1 MLVNLLKKILKFIK
15 KYIHDFL
22 VNKVDFFLMRFLYFF
37 NRVFIRKRKYERK
50 NIMVLIYHL
59 RNGGAERVASNLC
72 DELSKKY
79 NVILVTCEKP
89 TDYDYPCGV
98 ERIVVDEMRAKY
110 FKFFDTVNQI
120 KNIKKKYHI
129 THTISFTAQMNYL
142 NVMSRVRDT
151 TIISIRNFIS
161 LAENDNTPKNIY
173 MNKLSIK
180 YADKITVVSKV
191 LGRDLINNFGAKESK
206 IYPIYNF
213 VDKEKIDK
221 SLNEKDNIKLSKNT
235 IITVGRLN
243 NQKGHINLIRS
254 FKYVVDEIRGAKLII
269 LGQGPLE
276 DKIKSEI
283 KKLHLEKNVKLIG
296 YQKNPYLYMKNS
308 SLFVLSSFYEG
319 MPNVVL
325 EAMYTGLP
333 VISTDCKS
341 GPREILAPNSDLNNE
356 IDNMSLEEYG
366 VLVPVLNNKKYE
378 RIMGEAII
386 ELLKDSKL
394 RDNYSKKSKKRIKDF
409 SKEKMM
415 EDWNKVLD

>member
-1 MLVNLLKKILKFIK
+1 MSFF
-15 KYIHDFL
+15 HFL
-22 VNKVDFFLMRFLYFF
+22 NS
-37 NRVFIRKRKYERK
+37 VFVIKRKFSKK

-79 NVILVTCEKP
+79 NVILVTCEEP
-89 TDYDYPCGV
+89 TNNDYSCEV
-98 ERIVVDEMRAKY
+98 ERIFVDEMRAKY
-110 FKFFDTVNQI
+110 FKLFDTVKQI
-120 KNIKKKYHI
+120 KSIKKKYHI

-142 NVMSRVRDT
+142 NVMSRVKDN

-191 LGRDLINNFGAKESK
+191 LGKDLIDNFKAKEDK

-213 VDKEKIDK
+213 VDKDKIDK
-221 SLNEKDNIKLSKNT
+221 FLKEKNKIKLSKNT
-235 IITVGRLN
+235 VITVGRLN

-254 FKYVVDEIRGAKLII
+254 FKYVVDEIRDAKLII

-276 DKIKSEI
+276 DRINSEI
-283 KKLHLEKNVKLIG
+283 KKLNLEQNVKLIG

-333 VISTDCKS
+333 IISCDCKS
-341 GPREILAPNSDLNNE
+341 GPREILAPNSDLNVE
-356 IDNMSLEEYG
+356 INDISYEEYG

-378 RIMGEAII
+378 RIMGDAII

-394 RDNYSKKSKKRIKDF
+394 RGRYSIKSKKRIKDF
-409 SKEKMM
+409 SKEEMM
-415 EDWNKVLD
+415 EMWHKALD

>member
-1 MLVNLLKKILKFIK
+1 MQVLKKIVKYIK
-15 KYIHDFL
+15 KNIHNFL
-22 VNKVDFFLMRFLYFF
+22 VNKVDFFLMRFFHFF
-37 NRVFIRKRKYERK
+37 NRVFVRKKTYSKK

-79 NVILVTCEKP
+79 NVVLVTCEES
-89 TDYDYPCGV
+89 TNNDYPCGV
-98 ERIVVDEMRAKY
+98 KRIVFDEMRAKY
-110 FKFFDTVNQI
+110 FKLFDTVNQI
-120 KNIKKKYHI
+120 KSIKKKYHI

-142 NVMSRVRDT
+142 NVMSRVKDN
-151 TIISIRNFIS
+151 TIISVRNYIS

-173 MNKLSIK
+173 MNRLSIK

-191 LGRDLINNFGAKESK
+191 LGKDLVDNFGAKEDK

-213 VDKEKIDK
+213 VDKDKIDK
-221 SLNEKDNIKLSKNT
+221 FLKERKNIKLSKNT

-254 FKYVVDEIRGAKLII
+254 FKYVVDKICDAKLII

-276 DKIKSEI
+276 DKINSEI
-283 KKLHLEKNVKLIG
+283 KKLHLEKSVKLVG
-296 YQKNPYLYMKNS
+296 YQKNPYFYMKNS

-333 VISTDCKS
+333 IIVTDCKS
-341 GPREILAPNSDLNNE
+341 GPREILAPNSVLSQE
-356 IDNMSLEEYG
+356 INDISYEEYG
-366 VLVPVLNNKKYE
+366 VLVPVLDNKKYE
-378 RIMGEAII
+378 RIMGDAII

-394 RDNYSKKSKKRIKDF
+394 RGRYSIKSKKRIQDF

-415 EDWNKVLD
+415 EEWNKVLD

>member
-1 MLVNLLKKILKFIK
+1 MYMLKKIVKYIK
-15 KYIHDFL
+15 KSIHNFL
-22 VNKVDFFLMRFLYFF
+22 VNKVDFFLMRFFRLF
-37 NRVFIRKRKYERK
+37 NRLFIRRKKYKKK
-50 NIMVLIYHL
+50 NIMILIYHL

-72 DELSKKY
+72 DELAKKY
-79 NVILVTCEKP
+79 NVVLVTCEEP
-89 TDYDYPCGV
+89 TNHDYPCSV
-98 ERIVVDEMRAKY
+98 PRIFVDEMRAKY
-110 FKFFDTVNQI
+110 FKLFDTVNQI

-142 NVMSRVRDT
+142 NVMSRVRDK
-151 TIISIRNFIS
+151 TIISVRNYIS

-191 LGRDLINNFGAKESK
+191 LGNDLINNFGAKESK

-221 SLNEKDNIKLSKNT
+221 FLKEKDNIKLSKNT

-254 FKYVVDEIRGAKLII
+254 FKYVVDEIRGTKLII

-378 RIMGEAII
+378 RIMGDAII

>member
-1 MLVNLLKKILKFIK
+1 MNLLKRIVKFIK
-15 KYIHDFL
+15 KTFHNFL
-22 VNKVDFFLMRFLYFF
+22 VNKVDFFLMRFFHFF
-37 NRVFIRKRKYERK
+37 NRLFIRRKKYKQK

-79 NVILVTCEKP
+79 NVILVTCEEP
-89 TDYDYPCGV
+89 SNNDYPCSV
-98 ERIVVDEMRAKY
+98 PRFFIDEMRVKY
-110 FKFFDTVNQI
+110 FKLFDTVNQI
-120 KNIKKKYHI
+120 KSIKKKYHI

-142 NVMSRVRDT
+142 NTMSRVKDT
-151 TIISIRNFIS
+151 TIISVRNYIS
-161 LAENDNTPKNIY
+161 LAENDNIPKNIY

-191 LGRDLINNFGAKESK
+191 LGNDLINNFGAKESK

-221 SLNEKDNIKLSKNT
+221 FLFEKDSIKLSKNT
-235 IITVGRLN
+235 VITVGRLN

-254 FKYVVDEIRGAKLII
+254 FKYVVDEIKDAKLII

-276 DKIKSEI
+276 DKMKSEI

-333 VISTDCKS
+333 IISTDCKS
-341 GPREILAPNSDLNNE
+341 GPREILAPNSDLGIELNNA
-356 IDNMSLEEYG
+356 SYEEYG

-378 RIMGEAII
+378 RIMGDAII
-386 ELLKDSKL
+386 ELLNDSKL
-394 RDNYSKKSKKRIKDF
+394 SDSYSKKSKKRIKDF

-415 EDWNKVLD
+415 EDWNIVLED

>member
-1 MLVNLLKKILKFIK
+1 MQVLKKIVKFIK
-15 KYIHDFL
+15 KSIHDFL
-22 VNKVDFFLMRFLYFF
+22 VNKVDFFLMRFFNFF
-37 NRVFIRKRKYERK
+37 NRLFVRKGKYNQK
-50 NIMVLIYHL
+50 NIMILIYHL

-79 NVILVTCEKP
+79 NVILVTCEEP
-89 TDYDYPCGV
+89 TNHDYPCSV
-98 ERIVVDEMRAKY
+98 PRILCDEMRAKY
-110 FKFFDTVNQI
+110 FKLFDTVNQI

-142 NVMSRVRDT
+142 NVMSRVRDK
-151 TIISIRNFIS
+151 TIISVRNYIS

-221 SLNEKDNIKLSKNT
+221 SLNEKDNIKSSKNT

-378 RIMGEAII
+378 RIMGDAII

>member
-1 MLVNLLKKILKFIK
+1 MNILKKIVKYIK
-15 KYIHDFL
+15 KTVHNFL
-22 VNKVDFFLMRFLYFF
+22 VNKVDFFLMRFFHFF
-37 NRVFIRKRKYERK
+37 NRVFVRKKTYSKK

-72 DELSKKY
+72 DELSKKN

-89 TDYDYPCGV
+89 TDYDYPCEV
-98 ERIVVDEMRAKY
+98 ERIVVDEMRDKY
-110 FKFFDTVNQI
+110 FKLFDTVNQI
-120 KNIKKKYHI
+120 KSIKKKYHI

-142 NVMSRVRDT
+142 NVMSRVRDK
-151 TIISIRNFIS
+151 TIISVRNYIS

-173 MNKLSIK
+173 MNKKSIK

-191 LGRDLINNFGAKESK
+191 LGNDLINSFGAKESK

-213 VDKEKIDK
+213 VDKEKINK
-221 SLNEKDNIKLSKNT
+221 FLKEKDNIKLSKNT

-254 FKYVVDEIRGAKLII
+254 FKNVVDEIRDAKLII

-276 DKIKSEI
+276 EKIKNEI
-283 KKLHLEKNVKLIG
+283 NKLKLEKNVKLVG
-296 YQKNPYLYMKNS
+296 YQNNPYLYMKNS

-333 VISTDCKS
+333 IISCDCKS
-341 GPREILAPNSDLNNE
+341 GPREILAPNSDLNVE
-356 IDNMSLEEYG
+356 INDISYEEYG
-366 VLVPVLNNKKYE
+366 MLVPVLNNKKYE
-378 RIMGEAII
+378 RIMGNAII
-386 ELLKDSKL
+386 ELLNNSKL

-415 EDWNKVLD
+415 DNWNKVLED

>member
-1 MLVNLLKKILKFIK
+1 MNMLKKIVKFMK
-15 KYIHDFL
+15 KSIHDFL
-22 VNKVDFFLMRFLYFF
+22 VNKVDFFLMRFFRFF
-37 NRVFIRKRKYERK
+37 NRLFIRRKKYKKK
-50 NIMVLIYHL
+50 NIMILIYHL

-79 NVILVTCEKP
+79 NVILVTCEEKNDS
-89 TDYDYPCGV
+89 DYSCGV

-110 FKFFDTVNQI
+110 FKLFDTVNQI
-120 KNIKKKYHI
+120 KSIKKKYHI

-151 TIISIRNFIS
+151 TIISIRNYIS

-173 MNKLSIK
+173 MNKISIK

-191 LGRDLINNFGAKESK
+191 LGNDLINNFGAKENR

-213 VDKEKIDK
+213 IDK
-221 SLNEKDNIKLSKNT
+221 DKMNKFLKEKDNIKLSRNT
-235 IITVGRLN
+235 VITVGRLN

-254 FKYVVDEIRGAKLII
+254 FKYVVDKIGDARLII

-276 DKIKSEI
+276 DKIKNEI
-283 KKLHLEKNVKLIG
+283 KKLRLEKNVELLG
-296 YQKNPYLYMKNS
+296 YEKNPYLYMKNS

-319 MPNVVL
+319 MPNVIL
-325 EAMYTGLP
+325 EAMYCGLP
-333 VISTDCKS
+333 IISTDCKS
-341 GPREILAPNSDLNNE
+341 GPREIIAPNSDLNCE
-356 IDNMSLEEYG
+356 IDKVSLDEYG
-366 VLVPVLNNKKYE
+366 ILVPVLKDESCEK
-378 RIMGEAII
+378 IIGDAII
-386 ELLKDSKL
+386 KMLKDSKL

-409 SKEKMM
+409 SKDKMM

>member
-1 MLVNLLKKILKFIK
+1 MNLLKRIVKYIK
-15 KYIHDFL
+15 RCIHDFL
-22 VNKVDFFLMRFLYFF
+22 VNKVDFFLMRFFHFF
-37 NRVFIRKRKYERK
+37 NRLFIRRKKQEKK
-50 NIMVLIYHL
+50 NIMILIYHL

-79 NVILVTCEKP
+79 NVVLVTCEKP
-89 TDYDYPCGV
+89 TNNDYFCGV

-110 FKFFDTVNQI
+110 FKLFDTVNQI
-120 KNIKKKYHI
+120 KSIKKKYHI

-142 NVMSRVRDT
+142 NVMSRVKDN
-151 TIISIRNFIS
+151 TIISVRNYIS
-161 LAENDNTPKNIY
+161 LAENDNTPKNVY
-173 MNKLSIK
+173 MNRISIK
-180 YADKITVVSKV
+180 YADRITVVSKL
-191 LGRDLINNFGAKESK
+191 LGKDLVDNFVAKEDK

-213 VDKEKIDK
+213 VDKDKINK
-221 SLNEKDNIKLSKNT
+221 FLKERNNIKLSKNT
-235 IITVGRLN
+235 VITVGRLN

-254 FKYVVDEIRGAKLII
+254 FKYVVDEIHDAKLII

-276 DKIKSEI
+276 DKTNSEI
-283 KKLHLEKNVKLIG
+283 KKLHLEKNIELLG
-296 YQKNPYLYMKNS
+296 YQKNPYLYMKTS

-325 EAMYTGLP
+325 EAMYLGLP

-341 GPREILAPNSDLNNE
+341 GPREILAPSGDLYQE
-356 IDNMSLEEYG
+356 IGSISKEEYG
-366 VLVPVLNNKKYE
+366 VLVPVLDNKKCE
-378 RIMGEAII
+378 QIMGDAII

-415 EDWNKVLD
+415 EEWNKVLD